1 MKEDHCYRSAILT
14 LLFLAMCI
22 SLGLGQEASDNNLP
36 GGATQIQVG
45 QAVQDSIS
53 KAGEIDYFVLP
64 LDTSGI
70 ISISLDAVPED
81 MRPRIIVTNEYTSL
95 WADSAAVADKT
106 ATNAGD
112 TIALEKDVRG
122 PSGYWISISDANGK
136 AHNTAYSMT
145 MNFRPAPDEN
155 EPNNLLGEATIV
167 QPDQE
172 LKAYICPAG
181 DVDYYRMDVNTS
193 GILVL
198 KVKDVPENF
207 RPRVFISNEYSGLW
221 ADSAAMADKTAT
233 NGGDSL
239 TLEKA
244 LFGPSSYWIA
254 VTDADGKAQ
263 SDPHTLTF
271 AFEPA
276 PDSNEPNEEIG
287 DATEVRLDQ
296 VLTAYICPGNDKDFY
311 KLYMSSPGVV
321 AIQVEG
327 VPEDMRPYLLI
338 RDKNNRQIADKAATN
353 PGDSLTLEKDLGA
366 GWNYIAVSDADG
378 KAHSKPY
385 ELTVTAKIETQGGK
399 GL

>member
-1 MKEDHCYRSAILT
+1 LGI
-14 LLFLAMCI
+14 CI
-22 SLGLGQEASDNNLP
+22 SIGLGQEASDNNSP
-36 GGATQIQVG
+36 GEATQIQIG
-45 QAVQDSIS
+45 QAIQDSIS
-53 KAGEIDYFVLP
+53 KTGEIDYFVLP
-64 LDTSGI
+64 LDKSGI

-81 MRPRIIVTNEYTSL
+81 MRPRIIVTNEYTGL
-95 WADSAAVADKT
+95 WTSSAAVADKT

-112 TIALEKDVRG
+112 SIALQKDVQG
-122 PSGYWISISDANGK
+122 PSGYWMAISDADGK
-136 AHNTAYSMT
+136 AHNTAYSM
-145 MNFRPAPDEN
+145 MVNLRPAPDES

-181 DVDYYRMDVNTS
+181 DVDYYRIDVNAS
-193 GILVL
+193 GVLVL
-198 KVKDVPENF
+198 TIKDVPEDF
-207 RPRVFISNEYSGLW
+207 KSRVVITNEYTGLW
-221 ADSAAMADKTAT
+221 ADSAAVADKTAT

-254 VTDADGKAQ
+254 VTNADGKAQ

-276 PDSNEPNEEIG
+276 PDNNEPNEEIG
-287 DATEVRLDQ
+287 DAAEVKLDQ
-296 VLTAYICPGNDKDFY
+296 TVTAYICPGNDKDFY
-311 KLYMSSPGVV
+311 KLYMSGPGVV

-338 RDKNNRQIADKAATN
+338 RDKNNHQIADKAATN

-366 GWNYIAVSDADG
+366 GWNYIALSDADG
-378 KAHSKPY
+378 KAHSEPY

>member
-1 MKEDHCYRSAILT
+1 MREYHCCGSAILM
-14 LLFLAMCI
+14 LLFLAICI
-22 SLGLGQEASDNNLP
+22 SLGLGQEASDNNSP
-36 GGATQIQVG
+36 GEATQIQIG

-53 KAGEIDYFVLP
+53 KAGEMDYFVLP
-64 LDTSGI
+64 LDKSGI

-81 MRPRIIVTNEYTSL
+81 MRPRIIVTNEYTGL
-95 WADSAAVADKT
+95 WTSSAAVADKT

-112 TIALEKDVRG
+112 AIALEKDVQG
-122 PSGYWISISDANGK
+122 PSGYWISVSDADGK
-136 AHNTAYSMT
+136 AHNTDYSMT
-145 MNFRPAPDEN
+145 VNFRPAPDES
-155 EPNNLLGEATIV
+155 EPNNLQGEATIV
-167 QPDQE
+167 QPNQE

-181 DVDYYRMDVNTS
+181 DVDYYRMDVNNS

-198 KVKDVPENF
+198 KVKDVPEDF
-207 RPRVFISNEYSGLW
+207 KPRMVITNEYTGLW
-221 ADSAAMADKTAT
+221 ADSAAVADKTAT
-233 NGGDSL
+233 NAGDSL

-271 AFEPA
+271 AFDQA
-276 PDSNEPNEEIG
+276 PDSDEPNEEIG
-287 DATEVRLDQ
+287 DATEIKLDQ
-296 VLTAYICPGNDKDFY
+296 TVSAYICPGNDKDFY
-311 KLYMSSPGVV
+311 KLLMSNPGI
-321 AIQVEG
+321 ATIQVEG

-378 KAHSKPY
+378 KAHSDSYTLSMTTK
-385 ELTVTAKIETQGGK
+385 T
-399 GL
+399 

>member
-1 MKEDHCYRSAILT
+1 MREYHCCGSAIPL
-14 LLFLAMCI
+14 LLFLAVCI
-22 SLGLGQEASDNNLP
+22 SLGLGQEPSDNNSP
-36 GGATQIQVG
+36 GEATQIQVG

-53 KAGEIDYFVLP
+53 KAGETDYFVLP
-64 LDTSGI
+64 LDKSGI

-81 MRPRIIVTNEYTSL
+81 MRPRIIVTNEYTGL
-95 WADSAAVADKT
+95 WTSSAAVADKT

-112 TIALEKDVRG
+112 TIALEKDVQG
-122 PSGYWISISDANGK
+122 PSGYWISISDADGK

-145 MNFRPAPDEN
+145 VNFRPAPDES

-181 DVDYYRMDVNTS
+181 DVDLYRMDVNNS
-193 GILVL
+193 GILFL
-198 KVKDVPENF
+198 KVKDVPEDF
-207 RPRVFISNEYSGLW
+207 KPRVVITNEYTGLW

-233 NGGDSL
+233 NAGDSL
-239 TLEKA
+239 TLEKS

-276 PDSNEPNEEIG
+276 PDNNEPNEEIG
-287 DATEVRLDQ
+287 DAAEVKLDQ
-296 VLTAYICPGNDKDFY
+296 TITAYICPGNDKDFY
-311 KLYMSSPGVV
+311 KLYMSSPGIVT
-321 AIQVEG
+321 IRVEG

-338 RDKNNRQIADKAATN
+338 RDKNNRQIADKGATN

-366 GWNYIAVSDADG
+366 GWNYIALSDADG
-378 KAHSKPY
+378 KAHSEPY
-385 ELTVTAKIETQGGK
+385 ELTVTTKIETQRGNS
-399 GL
+399 

>member
-1 MKEDHCYRSAILT
+1 MREYHCCGSAILM
-14 LLFLAMCI
+14 LLFLAICI
-22 SLGLGQEASDNNLP
+22 SLGLGQEASDNNSP
-36 GGATQIQVG
+36 GEATQIQVG

-53 KAGEIDYFVLP
+53 KAGEMDYFVLP
-64 LDTSGI
+64 LDKSGI

-81 MRPRIIVTNEYTSL
+81 MRPRIIVTNEYTGL
-95 WADSAAVADKT
+95 WTSSAAVADKT

-112 TIALEKDVRG
+112 TIALEKDVQG
-122 PSGYWISISDANGK
+122 PSGYWISISDADGK

-145 MNFRPAPDEN
+145 VNFRPAPDES
-155 EPNNLLGEATIV
+155 EPNNLQGEATIV

-207 RPRVFISNEYSGLW
+207 KPRVVITNEYTGLW
-221 ADSAAMADKTAT
+221 ADSAAVADKTAT
-233 NGGDSL
+233 NAGDSL

-244 LFGPSSYWIA
+244 LLGPSSYWIA

-271 AFEPA
+271 AFDQA

-287 DATEVRLDQ
+287 DATEIKLDQ
-296 VLTAYICPGNDKDFY
+296 TITAYICPGNDKDFY
-311 KLYMSSPGVV
+311 KLLMSSPGIVT
-321 AIQVEG
+321 IQVEG

-378 KAHSKPY
+378 KAHSQPY
-385 ELTVTAKIETQGGK
+385 ALKVNIKM
-399 GL
+399 